1 MGVSG
6 ELLTIYAALPYIQK
20 TGLYSITLP
29 NKYNFSF
36 DYYTFLILTMV
47 SYIPCKCV
55 FYCVYI
61 VFTCSKISTLL
72 PQTDSY
78 WNVSPVHSVPAAL
91 LPHVAAEKEGSG
103 SRGRVQQSG
112 INMMPGLHTTWTE
125 HMEERGEGGEKKKR
139 RPFPIQTW
147 LILKWEKVA
156 CQYTEPSF
164 FFFFLFLSK
173 IMKWRRDNF

>member
-1 MGVSG
+1 MEINVAPVCRYTFFIVLYPMGVSG

-78 WNVSPVHSVPAAL
+78 
-91 LPHVAAEKEGSG
+91 
-103 SRGRVQQSG
+103 
-112 INMMPGLHTTWTE
+112 
-125 HMEERGEGGEKKKR
+125 
-139 RPFPIQTW
+139 
-147 LILKWEKVA
+147 
-156 CQYTEPSF
+156 
-164 FFFFLFLSK
+164 
-173 IMKWRRDNF
+173 

>member
-1 MGVSG
+1 MEINVAPVCRYTFFIVLYPMGVSG

-125 HMEERGEGGEKKKR
+125 HMEERGEGGEKKKKTTFSNPNLADFKMR
-139 RPFPIQTW
+139 
-147 LILKWEKVA
+147 KS
-156 CQYTEPSF
+156 C
-164 FFFFLFLSK
+164 LS
-173 IMKWRRDNF
+173 IYRA